1 MAESASRVTE
11 DPTTFV
17 RATAGQF
24 RDFAARTAQRVSAV
38 SPDWVTARTGFR
50 DGGTAYLNSDA
61 CSTRTGIPAHSSR
74 RYFAMSPAWYEVP
87 QATMVRAGVSRRR
100 STSGVGS
107 AVRAVS

>member
-17 RATAGQF
+17 RATVGQF
-24 RDFAARTAQRVSAV
+24 RAFAARMAQRVSAV

-50 DGGTAYLNSDA
+50 TGGTAYLNSEA
-61 CSTRTGIPAHSSR
+61 WSTRTGMSASSSR
-74 RYFAMSPAWYEVP
+74 RYFAMRPEWYEVP
-87 QATMVRAGVSRRR
+87 QATMVRAGSLRR
-100 STSGVGS
+100 SSTRGPGS